1 MVCDMDRR
9 TWFFWMFAL
18 VLAGGMAGTTWRW
31 QRAVAAYEVR
41 FAPVTGSGP
50 TVQRTSGRIFL
61 DNDAYYWTAYAQEMA
76 QRHVW
81 RIRHTELDNPPAG
94 RPVHWSQSI
103 SWVLLVTGRL
113 RGAVTGE
120 PWSVAIENAAIWT
133 GPLLHFLLVAG
144 TGWFLFRRLG
154 LALAMI
160 WMANLAA
167 IPAMQWTFHP
177 LRPDHHGLHL
187 GFMLASGLCLILGG
201 LGRVREAAASGDGM
215 PWFRPLEWLDRRLAR
230 RWAVA
235 AGVCG
240 GLGLWTGA
248 SVALFGFAL
257 ALIGAMAMVWRT
269 SPPPEAGVEGDPVF
283 WRIWAW
289 SGAVVALLF
298 YAIEYAPDFPGLR
311 LEVNHPLYAGSW
323 LCAGEGLARWSA
335 RRGRSL
341 GRRDWPLVPLGL
353 GALLL
358 PALLAFG
365 PPEWHA
371 MRDPLMRRLHETI
384 DEFHPYWTVGGDLGR
399 RLWRDFGAW
408 PVFLAWVPF
417 RIADR
422 RLPRREGAALGM
434 AWLFALGY
442 AGLTAWQARW
452 ANFAAAFGL
461 LLGVLGLASL
471 WRERRESGQAAGK
484 LRWLLALAAG
494 QALFF
499 AGQLGEDLPFQDLSR
514 GQIPELDVPILQRQL
529 AENLGGASVGR
540 PVRAMGSPNLAAR
553 LAYYGSI
560 PVVSSY
566 YWENLDGLRATASF
580 FGTENDAEALA
591 IARERGLTHAIL
603 PPTFAAARFFHYLQT
618 GVRSE
623 EGAQR
628 SLGGRM
634 LARPEA
640 LPDWIRRDVALER
653 ALQPGYLLDGWWPVY
668 GTLQV
673 FTVRPGP

>member
-1 MVCDMDRR
+1 MDRR
-9 TWFFWMFAL
+9 TWLFWIFVL
-18 VLAGGMAGTTWRW
+18 VLAGGMAGTTLRW
-31 QRAVAAYEVR
+31 QRAVDAYEAR
-41 FAPVTGSGP
+41 LAPATVSGSMD
-50 TVQRTSGRIFL
+50 QRASGRIFL
-61 DNDAYYWTAYAQEMA
+61 DNDAYYWTAYAREMA
-76 QRHVW
+76 RRHVW

-94 RPVHWSQSI
+94 RAVHWSQSI
-103 SWVLLVTGRL
+103 SWLLLAAGRL
-113 RGAVTGE
+113 RGAATGE
-120 PWSVAIENAAIWT
+120 PWPVAIENAAIWI
-133 GPLLHFLLVAG
+133 GPFLHLLLIAG
-144 TGWFLFRRLG
+144 TGWHVFRRLG
-154 LALAMI
+154 LALALV

-167 IPAMQWTFHP
+167 LPALQWTFHP

-187 GFMLASGLCLILGG
+187 GFMLASGLCLVLGG
-201 LGRVREAAASGDGM
+201 MGYARNAPDDGGAA
-215 PWFRPLEWLDRRLAR
+215 WFRPLEWPDRRLAR

-235 AGVCG
+235 AGVWG

-257 ALIGAMAMVWRT
+257 ALAGAVAMVWRT
-269 SPPPEAGVEGDPVF
+269 SPTPEAGVESDPVF
-283 WRIWAW
+283 WRVWAW
-289 SGAVVALLF
+289 SGAAVALLF
-298 YAIEYAPDFPGLR
+298 YAIEYAPDFPGMR

-335 RRGRSL
+335 RRGRAL

-371 MRDPLMRRLHETI
+371 MRDPPMRRLHETI
-384 DEFHPYWTVGGDLGR
+384 DEFQPYWAAGGSMGR
-399 RLWRDFGAW
+399 RLWRDFGLW

-422 RLPRREGAALGM
+422 RLPRSERTALGM
-434 AWLFALGY
+434 SWLFALGY

-452 ANFAAAFGL
+452 ANFAAAFGV

-471 WRERRESGQAAGK
+471 WRERRERGQAAGR
-484 LRWLLALAAG
+484 LRLLLVLAAG
-494 QALFF
+494 QALLF
-499 AGQLGEDLPFQDLSR
+499 AGQLKEDIPFRDMSR
-514 GQIPELDVPILQRQL
+514 GQIAELDAPILQRQL
-529 AENLGGASVGR
+529 AENLGGASAGR
-540 PVRAMGSPNLAAR
+540 PVRVMGSPNLAAR
-553 LAYYGSI
+553 LAYGGSV